1 MHSPPQCI
9 KGTTHSAFSKMH
21 ITNLTTTSSLG
32 KGSFCTFLWG
42 EASKDHT
49 SLISQPQTL
58 GWGYDQCPLRCSGLG
73 GSHILTLSEKVV
85 FFLLPNSTARSQT
98 DKSRSHMTV
107 EFWTTFKN
115 NIWSYF
121 VSLSF
126 FLKSKSKA
134 AGTYTAKNKE
144 KHIARYSK
152 KQDFCLR
159 SPHYHDKRQLNH
171 CYNGYFIWNY
181 TDSPIVRLEHLHCTN
196 PQAFTY

>member
-1 MHSPPQCI
+1 MY
-9 KGTTHSAFSKMH
+9 F
-21 ITNLTTTSSLG
+21 
-32 KGSFCTFLWG
+32 
-42 EASKDHT
+42 
-49 SLISQPQTL
+49 
-58 GWGYDQCPLRCSGLG
+58 PLRWSKQR
-73 GSHILTLSEKVV
+73 SHLPDSTTPNTGVRLWSMSVMMFRFRGQPYSNAVWKSCG

-98 DKSRSHMTV
+98 DKSRSHRTV

-152 KQDFCLR
+152 KQGFCLR
-159 SPHYHDKRQLNH
+159 PRHYHDKRQLNH

-181 TDSPIVRLEHLHCTN
+181 TDSPIVNRNIYIAQTHNHSPIRQLM
-196 PQAFTY
+196 